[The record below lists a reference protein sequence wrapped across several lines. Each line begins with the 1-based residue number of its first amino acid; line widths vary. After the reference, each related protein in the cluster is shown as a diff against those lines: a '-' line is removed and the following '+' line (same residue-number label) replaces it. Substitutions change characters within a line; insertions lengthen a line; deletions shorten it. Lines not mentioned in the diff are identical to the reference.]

1 MTSVLFVFLGLI
13 TAAATAL
20 YVLRRW
26 SQRRIHVTPD
36 DAAAHLEADL
46 EGLREAISALNALP
60 SSEAHADR
68 VTKLTTDADAL
79 EGQLEAL
86 TEGWITPQEAIDARN
101 DLTRTGEGHLP
112 GVLILTDHE
121 GDSSS

>member
-1 MTSVLFVFLGLI
+1 MTLVLFVFLGLI

-26 SQRRIHVTPD
+26 SRRRIHVTPN
-36 DAAAHLEADL
+36 DAATHLEADL
-46 EGLREAISALNALP
+46 ESLREAITALNALP

-68 VTKLTTDADAL
+68 ITKLTTAADAL
-79 EGQLEAL
+79 DGQLEAL
-86 TEGWITPQEAIDARN
+86 TEGWITPQEALDARN
-101 DLTRTGEGHLP
+101 DLTRTAEGHLP

-121 GDSSS
+121 GDSPS

>member
-1 MTSVLFVFLGLI
+1 MSLVLFVFLGLI
-13 TAAATAL
+13 IAAATVL

-26 SQRRIHVTPD
+26 SQRRIHITPD

-46 EGLREAISALNALP
+46 ESLRAAITALNARP
-60 SSEAHADR
+60 STKARMDSI
-68 VTKLTTDADAL
+68 TKLTTTADAL
-79 EGQLEAL
+79 NGQLEAL

-101 DLTRTGEGHLP
+101 DLTRTAEGHLP

-121 GDSSS
+121 GDTAS